1 MSARNKQRGYELE
14 KETVDFWQSH
24 GFDCNRVFGS
34 GAYKGQLGDD
44 YAGDLRLEGM
54 SVEAKRRKS
63 GFKLLMDALAQD
75 DAALRVVRQDRA
87 PRLYV
92 LREETLLTLM
102 REAKQ

>member
-1 MSARNKQRGYELE
+1 MSSRNRQRGFELE

-24 GFDCNRVFGS
+24 GFDCQRVFGS
-34 GAYKGQLGDD
+34 GAYKGQLGEDF
-44 YAGDLRLEGM
+44 AADLRLEGFK
-54 SVEAKRRKS
+54 VEAKRRKS

-75 DAALRVVRQDRA
+75 QADLLVVRQDRA

-102 REAKQ
+102 REARQ